1 MKALNG
7 CGGQEDLMIEA
18 MHMESCAA
26 PSTGGNG
33 ALSFG
38 SNGCTGPLE
47 ADMGLEAETVA
58 MDGSLSAAPPKELE
72 IITVASMHIPCRVT
86 NSYAYL

>member
-7 CGGQEDLMIEA
+7 CAQEDLMEA
-18 MHMESCAA
+18 MHAQSCSATT
-26 PSTGGNG
+26 SGGNG
-33 ALSFG
+33 SFPFG
-38 SNGCTGPLE
+38 SNGCAGPLE
-47 ADMGLEAETVA
+47 ADMGLEPEAVP
-58 MDGSLSAAPPKELE
+58 MDGSSVAPKELE

>member
-1 MKALNG
+1 MKARNG
-7 CGGQEDLMIEA
+7 CAQENLMEA
-18 MHMESCAA
+18 MHMESCLMP

-33 ALSFG
+33 SLPFG
-38 SNGCTGPLE
+38 SNGCAVSQE
-47 ADMGLEAETVA
+47 ADMSLEPEPEAVP
-58 MDGSLSAAPPKELE
+58 MDGSSAAPKELE